1 MKEKKYLFYRKI
13 LTIVL
18 FINTL
23 LLIIIKLSNLIKVN
37 NENYEVNSYLNNY
50 NEEVGYINKEEYL
63 GILEIKKIKLR
74 KGFYKLNSNLNNV
87 DKNIMIVSSSDMPD
101 VNKGNLILASHSGNS
116 SVSYFRYLDKLDME
130 DIASIYYLGKK
141 YDYKLINYYDVDK
154 NGSVQII
161 KNNDINTLT
170 LITCKKN
177 TDKQIEY
184 IISQTTDINL
194 DNYYLLKEKDGFYL
208 YKSNKS

>member
-1 MKEKKYLFYRKI
+1 MKEKNYLFYRKI
-13 LTIVL
+13 ITIVL

-23 LLIIIKLSNLIKVN
+23 LLIIIKLSNLIKFN
-37 NENYEVNSYLNNY
+37 NENYEVNSYFNNY
-50 NEEVGYINKEEYL
+50 DEEVGYINNNKNKEEYL

-87 DKNIMIVSSSDMPD
+87 DKNITIVSSSDMPN

-141 YDYKLINYYDVDK
+141 YDYKLINYYGVDK

-177 TDKQIEY
+177 TDKQTVFIFEL
-184 IISQTTDINL
+184 N
-194 DNYYLLKEKDGFYL
+194 KEGKL
-208 YKSNKS
+208 YDER

>member
-37 NENYEVNSYLNNY
+37 NENYEVNSYFNNY
-50 NEEVGYINKEEYL
+50 NEDVGYINNNKNKEEYL

-101 VNKGNLILASHSGNS
+101 ANKGNLILASHSGNS

-177 TDKQIEY
+177 TDKQTVFIFEL
-184 IISQTTDINL
+184 N
-194 DNYYLLKEKDGFYL
+194 KEGKL
-208 YKSNKS
+208 

>member
-1 MKEKKYLFYRKI
+1 MKEKNYLFYRKI

-23 LLIIIKLSNLIKVN
+23 LLIIIKLSNLIKIN

-50 NEEVGYINKEEYL
+50 NEDVGYINKEEYL

-87 DKNIMIVSSSDMPD
+87 DKNITIVSSSDMPN

-141 YDYKLINYYDVDK
+141 YDYKLI
-154 NGSVQII
+154 

-177 TDKQIEY
+177 TDKQTVFIFGL
-184 IISQTTDINL
+184 N
-194 DNYYLLKEKDGFYL
+194 KEGKL
-208 YKSNKS
+208 

>member
-1 MKEKKYLFYRKI
+1 MKEKNCLFYRVI

-18 FINTL
+18 FISCFMI
-23 LLIIIKLSNLIKVN
+23 IIIKLNNLIKVN
-37 NENYEVNSYLNNY
+37 SKNYEVNSYLNNY
-50 NEEVGYINKEEYL
+50 DEEVSYKNNNKNKEEYI
-63 GILEIKKIKLR
+63 GILEIKKIKLK

-87 DKNIMIVSSSDMPD
+87 DKNIMIVSSSNMPD

-116 SVSYFRYLDKLDME
+116 SVSYFRYLDKLDKG
-130 DIASIYYLGKK
+130 DIASIYYLGNK
-141 YDYKLINYYDVDK
+141 YDYKLVNYYDVNK

-177 TDKQIEY
+177 TDKQTVFIFEL
-184 IISQTTDINL
+184 I
-194 DNYYLLKEKDGFYL
+194 KEGKL
-208 YKSNKS
+208 

>member
-1 MKEKKYLFYRKI
+1 MKEKNYLFYRKI
-13 LTIVL
+13 ITIVL

-37 NENYEVNSYLNNY
+37 NENYEVNSYFNNY
-50 NEEVGYINKEEYL
+50 NEEVGYINNNKNKEEYL

-87 DKNIMIVSSSDMPD
+87 DKNIMIVSSSDMPN

-177 TDKQIEY
+177 TDKQTVFIFEL
-184 IISQTTDINL
+184 N
-194 DNYYLLKEKDGFYL
+194 KEGKLNDER
-208 YKSNKS
+208 

>member
-50 NEEVGYINKEEYL
+50 NEDVGYINNNKNKEEYL

-87 DKNIMIVSSSDMPD
+87 DKNIMIVSSSNMPD

-177 TDKQIEY
+177 TNKQTVFIFEL
-184 IISQTTDINL
+184 N
-194 DNYYLLKEKDGFYL
+194 KEGKL
-208 YKSNKS
+208 

>member
-1 MKEKKYLFYRKI
+1 MKEKNYLFYRKI
-13 LTIVL
+13 LAIVL

-37 NENYEVNSYLNNY
+37 NENYEVNSYFNNY
-50 NEEVGYINKEEYL
+50 NEEVGYINNNKNKEEYL

-87 DKNIMIVSSSDMPD
+87 DKNIMIVSSSDMPN
-101 VNKGNLILASHSGNS
+101 VKKGNLILASHSGNS

-141 YDYKLINYYDVDK
+141 YDYKLINYYDVNK

-161 KNNDINTLT
+161 RNNDINTLT

-177 TDKQIEY
+177 TDKQTVFIFEL
-184 IISQTTDINL
+184 N
-194 DNYYLLKEKDGFYL
+194 KEGKL
-208 YKSNKS
+208 YDER

>member
-1 MKEKKYLFYRKI
+1 MKEKNYLFYRKI

-37 NENYEVNSYLNNY
+37 NENYEVNSYFNNY
-50 NEEVGYINKEEYL
+50 NEEVGYINNNKNKEEYL
-63 GILEIKKIKLR
+63 GVLEIKKLKLR
-74 KGFYKLNSNLNNV
+74 KGFCKLNSNLNNV
-87 DKNIMIVSSSDMPD
+87 DKNIMIVSSSDMPN

-116 SVSYFRYLDKLDME
+116 SVSYFRYLNKLDME

-177 TDKQIEY
+177 TDKQTVFIFEL
-184 IISQTTDINL
+184 N
-194 DNYYLLKEKDGFYL
+194 KEGKL
-208 YKSNKS
+208 YDER

>member
-87 DKNIMIVSSSDMPD
+87 DKNIMIVSSSNMPD

-116 SVSYFRYLDKLDME
+116 SVSYFRDLDKLDMV

-177 TDKQIEY
+177 TDKQTVFIFEL
-184 IISQTTDINL
+184 N
-194 DNYYLLKEKDGFYL
+194 KEGKL
-208 YKSNKS
+208 

>member
-13 LTIVL
+13 LIIVL
-18 FINTL
+18 FIDTL

-50 NEEVGYINKEEYL
+50 NEDVGYINKEEYL

-87 DKNIMIVSSSDMPD
+87 DKNIMIVSSSNMPD

-177 TDKQIEY
+177 TDKQTVFIFEL
-184 IISQTTDINL
+184 N
-194 DNYYLLKEKDGFYL
+194 KEGKL
-208 YKSNKS
+208 

>member
-1 MKEKKYLFYRKI
+1 MKEKSYLFYNVI

-18 FINTL
+18 FISTSMI
-23 LLIIIKLSNLIKVN
+23 IIIKLNNLIKVN
-37 NENYEVNSYLNNY
+37 NEDYEVNSYLNNY
-50 NEEVGYINKEEYL
+50 DEEVSYINNNKTKEEYL

-74 KGFYKLNSNLNNV
+74 KGFYKFNSNLNNV
-87 DKNIMIVSSSDMPD
+87 DNNIMIVSSSNMPD

-141 YDYKLINYYDVDK
+141 YDYKLVNYYDVNK

-177 TDKQIEY
+177 TDKQTVFIFEL
-184 IISQTTDINL
+184 I
-194 DNYYLLKEKDGFYL
+194 KEGKL
-208 YKSNKS
+208 

>member
-37 NENYEVNSYLNNY
+37 NENYEVNSYFNNY
-50 NEEVGYINKEEYL
+50 NEEVGYINNNKNKEEYL

-87 DKNIMIVSSSDMPD
+87 DKNIMIVSSSDMPN

-154 NGSVQII
+154 NGIVQII

-177 TDKQIEY
+177 TDKQTVFIFEL
-184 IISQTTDINL
+184 N
-194 DNYYLLKEKDGFYL
+194 KEGKL
-208 YKSNKS
+208 

>member
-1 MKEKKYLFYRKI
+1 MKEKNYLFYRKI

-37 NENYEVNSYLNNY
+37 NENYEVNSYFNNY
-50 NEEVGYINKEEYL
+50 NEDVGYINNNKNNEEYL

-87 DKNIMIVSSSDMPD
+87 DKNIMIVSSSDMPN

-116 SVSYFRYLDKLDME
+116 SVSYFRFLDKLDME

-177 TDKQIEY
+177 TDKQTVFIFEL
-184 IISQTTDINL
+184 N
-194 DNYYLLKEKDGFYL
+194 KEGKL
-208 YKSNKS
+208 

>member
-23 LLIIIKLSNLIKVN
+23 LLIIIKLSNLIKIN

-87 DKNIMIVSSSDMPD
+87 DKNIMIVSSSNMPD

-177 TDKQIEY
+177 TDKQTVFIFEL
-184 IISQTTDINL
+184 I
-194 DNYYLLKEKDGFYL
+194 KEGKL
-208 YKSNKS
+208 YDER

>member
-23 LLIIIKLSNLIKVN
+23 LLIIIKLSNLIKIN

-87 DKNIMIVSSSDMPD
+87 DKNIMIVSSSNMPD

-141 YDYKLINYYDVDK
+141 YDYKLVNYYDVNK

-177 TDKQIEY
+177 TDKQTVFIFEL
-184 IISQTTDINL
+184 I
-194 DNYYLLKEKDGFYL
+194 KEGKL
-208 YKSNKS
+208 YDER

>member
-1 MKEKKYLFYRKI
+1 MKEKNYLFYRKI

-37 NENYEVNSYLNNY
+37 NENYEVNSYFNNY
-50 NEEVGYINKEEYL
+50 NEEVGYINNNKNKEEYL
-63 GILEIKKIKLR
+63 GILEIKKIKLK

-87 DKNIMIVSSSDMPD
+87 DKNITIVSSSDMPN

-177 TDKQIEY
+177 TDKQTVFIFEL
-184 IISQTTDINL
+184 N
-194 DNYYLLKEKDGFYL
+194 KEGKLNDER
-208 YKSNKS
+208 

>member
-23 LLIIIKLSNLIKVN
+23 LLIIIKLNNLIKVN

-87 DKNIMIVSSSDMPD
+87 DKNIMIVSSSNMPD

-177 TDKQIEY
+177 TDKQTVFIFEL
-184 IISQTTDINL
+184 N
-194 DNYYLLKEKDGFYL
+194 KEGKL
-208 YKSNKS
+208 

>member
-50 NEEVGYINKEEYL
+50 NEEVGYINNNKNKEEYL

-87 DKNIMIVSSSDMPD
+87 DKNIMIVSSSNMPD

-116 SVSYFRYLDKLDME
+116 SVSYFRYLDKLDMG
-130 DIASIYYLGKK
+130 DIASIYYLGK
-141 YDYKLINYYDVDK
+141 NYDVDK

-177 TDKQIEY
+177 TDKQTVFIFEL
-184 IISQTTDINL
+184 N
-194 DNYYLLKEKDGFYL
+194 KEGKL
-208 YKSNKS
+208 

>member
-1 MKEKKYLFYRKI
+1 MKEKNCLFYKKI

-18 FINTL
+18 FISTSMI
-23 LLIIIKLSNLIKVN
+23 IIIKSNNLIKVN
-37 NENYEVNSYLNNY
+37 SEKYEVNSYFNNY
-50 NEEVGYINKEEYL
+50 DEEVGYINNNKNKEEYI
-63 GILEIKKIKLR
+63 GILEIKKIKLK

-87 DKNIMIVSSSDMPD
+87 DKNIMIVSSSDMPN

-116 SVSYFRYLDKLDME
+116 SVSYFKYLDKLDME

-141 YDYKLINYYDVDK
+141 YDYKLINYYDVNK

-177 TDKQIEY
+177 TDKQTVFIFE
-184 IISQTTDINL
+184 L
-194 DNYYLLKEKDGFYL
+194 FKEGKL
-208 YKSNKS
+208 

>member
-1 MKEKKYLFYRKI
+1 MKEKNYLFYRKI

-23 LLIIIKLSNLIKVN
+23 LLIIIKLSNLIKIN

-50 NEEVGYINKEEYL
+50 NEDVGYINKEEYL

-87 DKNIMIVSSSDMPD
+87 DKNIMIVSSSDMPN

-177 TDKQIEY
+177 TDKQIVFIFEL
-184 IISQTTDINL
+184 N
-194 DNYYLLKEKDGFYL
+194 KEGKL
-208 YKSNKS
+208 YDER

>member
-1 MKEKKYLFYRKI
+1 MKEKNYLFYRKI

-18 FINTL
+18 FINPL

-50 NEEVGYINKEEYL
+50 NEDVGYINNNKNKEEYL

-87 DKNIMIVSSSDMPD
+87 DKNITIVSSSDMPN

-177 TDKQIEY
+177 TDKQTVFIFEL
-184 IISQTTDINL
+184 N
-194 DNYYLLKEKDGFYL
+194 KEGKL
-208 YKSNKS
+208 

>member
-50 NEEVGYINKEEYL
+50 NEDVGYINNNKNKEEYL

-87 DKNIMIVSSSDMPD
+87 DKNIMIVSSSNMPD

-116 SVSYFRYLDKLDME
+116 SVSYFRYLYKLDME

-177 TDKQIEY
+177 TDKQTVFIFEL
-184 IISQTTDINL
+184 N
-194 DNYYLLKEKDGFYL
+194 KEGKL
-208 YKSNKS
+208 

>member
-1 MKEKKYLFYRKI
+1 MKEKNYLFYRKI

-23 LLIIIKLSNLIKVN
+23 LLIIIKLSDLIKIN
-37 NENYEVNSYLNNY
+37 NENYEVNFYLNNY
-50 NEEVGYINKEEYL
+50 NEDVGYINKEEYL
-63 GILEIKKIKLR
+63 GILEIKKIKLK

-87 DKNIMIVSSSDMPD
+87 DKNIMIVSSSDMPN
-101 VNKGNLILASHSGNS
+101 VNNGNLILASHSGNS

-141 YDYKLINYYDVDK
+141 YDYKLINYYDVNK

-161 KNNDINTLT
+161 RNNDINTLT

-177 TDKQIEY
+177 TDKQTVFIFEL
-184 IISQTTDINL
+184 N
-194 DNYYLLKEKDGFYL
+194 KEGKL
-208 YKSNKS
+208 

>member
-23 LLIIIKLSNLIKVN
+23 LLIIIKLSNLIKIN

-87 DKNIMIVSSSDMPD
+87 DKNIMIVSSSNMPD

-170 LITCKKN
+170 LITCKK
-177 TDKQIEY
+177 KY
-184 IISQTTDINL
+184 
-194 DNYYLLKEKDGFYL
+194 
-208 YKSNKS
+208 

>member
-23 LLIIIKLSNLIKVN
+23 LLLIIKLNNLIKVN
-37 NENYEVNSYLNNY
+37 NENYEVNSYFNNY
-50 NEEVGYINKEEYL
+50 NEEVGYINNNKNKEEYL

-74 KGFYKLNSNLNNV
+74 KGFYKFNSNLNNV
-87 DKNIMIVSSSDMPD
+87 DKNIMIVSSSNMPD

-116 SVSYFRYLDKLDME
+116 SVSYFRYLDKLDMG

-177 TDKQIEY
+177 TDKQTVFIFEL
-184 IISQTTDINL
+184 N
-194 DNYYLLKEKDGFYL
+194 KEGKL
-208 YKSNKS
+208 

>member
-1 MKEKKYLFYRKI
+1 MI
-13 LTIVL
+13 LIIVL
-18 FINTL
+18 FVSTFMI
-23 LLIIIKLSNLIKVN
+23 IIIKLNNLIKVN
-37 NENYEVNSYLNNY
+37 NENYEINTYLNNY
-50 NEEVGYINKEEYL
+50 NEEVSYKNNNKTKEEYL

-74 KGFYKLNSNLNNV
+74 KGFYKFNSNLNDV
-87 DKNIMIVSSSDMPD
+87 DKNIMIVSSSNMPD

-177 TDKQIEY
+177 TDKQTVFIFEL
-184 IISQTTDINL
+184 N
-194 DNYYLLKEKDGFYL
+194 KEGKL
-208 YKSNKS
+208 

>member
-23 LLIIIKLSNLIKVN
+23 LLIIIKLSNLIKIN

-87 DKNIMIVSSSDMPD
+87 DKNIMIVSSSNMPD

-154 NGSVQII
+154 NGIVQII
-161 KNNDINTLT
+161 KNNDINTLI

-177 TDKQIEY
+177 TDKQTVFIFEL
-184 IISQTTDINL
+184 N
-194 DNYYLLKEKDGFYL
+194 KEGKL
-208 YKSNKS
+208 

>member
-1 MKEKKYLFYRKI
+1 MKEKNYLFYRKI
-13 LTIVL
+13 ITIVL

-37 NENYEVNSYLNNY
+37 NENYEVNSYFNDY
-50 NEEVGYINKEEYL
+50 NEEVGYINNNKNKEEYL

-87 DKNIMIVSSSDMPD
+87 DKNIMIVSSSDMPN

-116 SVSYFRYLDKLDME
+116 SVSYFRYLNKLDME
-130 DIASIYYLGKK
+130 DIASIYYLDKK

-170 LITCKKN
+170 LITCRKN
-177 TDKQIEY
+177 TDKQTVFIFEL
-184 IISQTTDINL
+184 N
-194 DNYYLLKEKDGFYL
+194 KEGKL
-208 YKSNKS
+208 

>member
-1 MKEKKYLFYRKI
+1 MKEKNCLFYRMI
-13 LTIVL
+13 LIIVL
-18 FINTL
+18 FVSTFMI
-23 LLIIIKLSNLIKVN
+23 IIIKLNNLIKVN
-37 NENYEVNSYLNNY
+37 NENYEINTYLNNY
-50 NEEVGYINKEEYL
+50 NEEVSYKNNNKTKEEYL

-74 KGFYKLNSNLNNV
+74 KGFYKFNSNLNDV
-87 DKNIMIVSSSDMPD
+87 DKNIMIVSSSNMPD

-130 DIASIYYLGKK
+130 DIASIYYWGKK

-177 TDKQIEY
+177 TDKQTVFIFEL
-184 IISQTTDINL
+184 N
-194 DNYYLLKEKDGFYL
+194 KEGKL
-208 YKSNKS
+208 

>member
-23 LLIIIKLSNLIKVN
+23 LLIIIKLSNLIKIN

-87 DKNIMIVSSSDMPD
+87 DKNIMILSSSNMPD
-101 VNKGNLILASHSGNS
+101 VNKSNLILASHSGNS
-116 SVSYFRYLDKLDME
+116 SVSYFRYLDKLDMG

-154 NGSVQII
+154 NGIVQII
-161 KNNDINTLT
+161 KNNDINTLI

-177 TDKQIEY
+177 TDKQTVFIFEL
-184 IISQTTDINL
+184 N
-194 DNYYLLKEKDGFYL
+194 KEGKL
-208 YKSNKS
+208 

>member
-23 LLIIIKLSNLIKVN
+23 LLIIIKLNNLIKVN
-37 NENYEVNSYLNNY
+37 NENYEVNSYFNNY
-50 NEEVGYINKEEYL
+50 NEEVGYINNNKNKEEYL

-177 TDKQIEY
+177 TDKQTVFIFEL
-184 IISQTTDINL
+184 N
-194 DNYYLLKEKDGFYL
+194 KEGKL
-208 YKSNKS
+208 

>member
-1 MKEKKYLFYRKI
+1 MI
-13 LTIVL
+13 
-18 FINTL
+18 
-23 LLIIIKLSNLIKVN
+23 IIIKLNNLIKAN
-37 NENYEVNSYLNNY
+37 SENYEVNSYLSNY
-50 NEEVGYINKEEYL
+50 DEEVSYKNNKNKEEYI
-63 GILEIKKIKLR
+63 GILEIKKIKLK

-87 DKNIMIVSSSDMPD
+87 DKNIMIVGSSNMPD

-116 SVSYFRYLDKLDME
+116 SVSYFRYLDKLDKR

-141 YDYKLINYYDVDK
+141 YDYKLNNYYDVNK

-177 TDKQIEY
+177 TDKQTVFIFEL
-184 IISQTTDINL
+184 I
-194 DNYYLLKEKDGFYL
+194 KEGKL
-208 YKSNKS
+208 YDER

>member
-1 MKEKKYLFYRKI
+1 MKEKNYLFYRNI

-37 NENYEVNSYLNNY
+37 NENYEVNSYLNKY

-116 SVSYFRYLDKLDME
+116 SVSYFRYLDKLDMG

-154 NGSVQII
+154 NGIVQII

-177 TDKQIEY
+177 TNKQTVFIFEL
-184 IISQTTDINL
+184 N
-194 DNYYLLKEKDGFYL
+194 KEGKL
-208 YKSNKS
+208 

>member
-1 MKEKKYLFYRKI
+1 MKEKNYLFYRKI
-13 LTIVL
+13 LAIVL

-37 NENYEVNSYLNNY
+37 NENYEVNSYFNNY
-50 NEEVGYINKEEYL
+50 NEEVGYINNNKNKEEYL

-87 DKNIMIVSSSDMPD
+87 DKNIMIVSSSDMPN
-101 VNKGNLILASHSGNS
+101 VKKGNLILASHSGNS

-141 YDYKLINYYDVDK
+141 YDYKLINYYDVNK

-161 KNNDINTLT
+161 RNNDINTLT

-177 TDKQIEY
+177 TDKQTVFIFEL
-184 IISQTTDINL
+184 N
-194 DNYYLLKEKDGFYL
+194 KEGKLNDER
-208 YKSNKS
+208 

>member
-23 LLIIIKLSNLIKVN
+23 LLIIIKLNNLIKVN
-37 NENYEVNSYLNNY
+37 NENYEVNSYFNNY
-50 NEEVGYINKEEYL
+50 NEEVGYINNNKNKEEYL

-87 DKNIMIVSSSDMPD
+87 DKNIMIVSSSNMPD

-116 SVSYFRYLDKLDME
+116 SVSYFRDLDKLDMV

-177 TDKQIEY
+177 TDKQTVFIFEL
-184 IISQTTDINL
+184 N
-194 DNYYLLKEKDGFYL
+194 KEGKL
-208 YKSNKS
+208 

>member
-50 NEEVGYINKEEYL
+50 NEDVGYINKEEYL

-116 SVSYFRYLDKLDME
+116 SVSYFRYLYKLDMG

-154 NGSVQII
+154 NGIVQII

-177 TDKQIEY
+177 TDKQTVFIFEL
-184 IISQTTDINL
+184 N
-194 DNYYLLKEKDGFYL
+194 KEGKL
-208 YKSNKS
+208 

>member
-1 MKEKKYLFYRKI
+1 MKEKNYLFYRKI

-37 NENYEVNSYLNNY
+37 NENYEVNSYFNNY
-50 NEEVGYINKEEYL
+50 NEEVGYINNNKNKEEYL
-63 GILEIKKIKLR
+63 GILEIKKIKLK

-87 DKNIMIVSSSDMPD
+87 DKNITIVSSSDMPN

-177 TDKQIEY
+177 TDKQTVFIFEL
-184 IISQTTDINL
+184 N
-194 DNYYLLKEKDGFYL
+194 KEGKL
-208 YKSNKS
+208 

>member
-23 LLIIIKLSNLIKVN
+23 LIIIIKLSNLIKVN

-50 NEEVGYINKEEYL
+50 NEDVGYINNNKNKEEYL

-87 DKNIMIVSSSDMPD
+87 DKNIMIVSSSNMPD

-177 TDKQIEY
+177 TDKQTVFIFEL
-184 IISQTTDINL
+184 N
-194 DNYYLLKEKDGFYL
+194 KEGKL
-208 YKSNKS
+208 

>member
-1 MKEKKYLFYRKI
+1 MKEKNYLFYRKI
-13 LTIVL
+13 ITIVL

-37 NENYEVNSYLNNY
+37 NENYEVNSYLSNY
-50 NEEVGYINKEEYL
+50 NEEVSYINNNKNKEEYL

-87 DKNIMIVSSSDMPD
+87 DKNITIVSSSDMPN

-116 SVSYFRYLDKLDME
+116 NVSYFRYLDKLDME

-177 TDKQIEY
+177 TDKQTVFIFEL
-184 IISQTTDINL
+184 N
-194 DNYYLLKEKDGFYL
+194 KEGKLNDER
-208 YKSNKS
+208 